1 MTGVYVYILNDDEIV
16 STSVFHPQDEHPQVL
31 TTRRG
36 LWCRRFHQYICQMHD
51 KMAYAEE
58 PSSLDY
64 IQRSELYPKKLLVTE
79 DAALHVPFPLLCGEA
94 VEFLGHIDEGVIAL
108 SNFRLLI
115 RFKDSFINV
124 PLGLVE
130 SVECRDIFYLYVY
143 CKDATVARCAFSDND
158 SCQLWYRRVSERV
171 APPRE
176 LKSYFAFAFHAWCVD
191 LCPGGLE
198 LDACYQLC
206 KQDENFHFSFGKE
219 VERMKF
225 NLKNKTAWR
234 ITYLNESYGVC
245 QSYPKYHIVPA
256 AITDEQLKKVASFRA
271 LARFP
276 SVVWRDQRNGAVLV
290 RCSQPEVGWLG
301 WRNPE
306 DEALLRAIPLAC
318 SQNPGSY
325 QRSIAILD
333 DCSSSE
339 SGSQNGGKILE
350 MHHAGDESL
359 GEDKRMLV
367 IDCRSYSAAFANR
380 AKGGGLECPEYYPNC
395 EIQFM
400 NLANIHSIRKS
411 FIALRTLCSSGPDQ
425 VNWFSGLE
433 NSKWLLHT
441 SCLMKTANIA
451 VSSIDKEGRP
461 VLVHCS
467 DGWDRTPQI
476 ISLATLQL
484 DPYYRTMEGFLVL
497 IEREW
502 LDFGHKFADRC
513 GNGINNEDTNE
524 RCPVFLQ
531 WIDCVYQ
538 IYTQFPTAFQ
548 FNEAYLVKLV
558 QHTYSCLFGTFLC
571 NTTRERQKEELEKR
585 TASVWSLLN
594 LKNKRFLNHL
604 YCPTIEQQVLYPSC
618 HVRSVKLWRAVFL
631 SNNSS
636 SMGPEECALDKPS
649 LVSEPEHCSLQKTRS
664 CENLAANQEMTILA
678 SPSRR
683 KSDPNITKDFV
694 DQALHL
700 APKDTEQNSSRTSI
714 PNSVN
719 KDDTAPVVMNGD
731 SSSVENG
738 HDSECCDKNEKD
750 VNYRNDDIVR
760 EIQMNGESDSTEE
773 GENDKKDDETER
785 HNRDSGVEEEVDDKG
800 EQLSLINEQE
810 VKGKQILT
818 NGYTGEDSTMVNG
831 ENVISNGHSNGIET
845 EDKTCQTIK
854 TDSDENLTRKTGSR
868 ELVIE
873 SSTDTLCEED
883 GEHCRCSASSLA
895 DGPHG
900 RVSSCSQENVHCDRE
915 CRNIKT
921 VNKIKS
927 LESCSS
933 ISTST
938 SDISNSHVH
947 MDCLRQAANLL
958 HLQQCLLSQPPALRL
973 DCGSNGC
980 GKLSSIPN
988 GGCHSPSTQFPTPVS
1003 SQTPN
1008 STCPP
1013 TPGTDSKSSEVPL
1026 QRHLSGI
1033 GRHLDI
1039 DGLTIFNE
1047 PVQQRMRQI
1056 EADYERQ
1063 ILALKSH
1070 LANAQALILQHASA
1084 CSGAGRCAME
1094 LAKDEMLLLPE
1105 ATGYGDFQS
1114 LGGCSNAASDV
1125 SWEQIEDTESKMV
1138 KWVPDHAVTH
1148 CGNCDLSFGMINR
1161 KHHCRN
1167 CGNIFCHDCTNYYT
1181 SIPQQNLMSPE
1192 RVCQSCYKV
1201 LRYQGGRS
1209 SLENGVIDER
1219 PMAAAASN

>member
-1 MTGVYVYILNDDEIV
+1 LSEIY
-16 STSVFHPQDEHPQVL
+16 SPFRLQ
-31 TTRRG
+31 
-36 LWCRRFHQYICQMHD
+36 
-51 KMAYAEE
+51 AYAEE

-64 IQRSELYPKKLLVTE
+64 IQRSELYPKKSLVTE

-115 RFKDSFINV
+115 RFNESFINI

-143 CKDATVARCAFSDND
+143 CKDATVARCAFNNND
-158 SCQLWYRRVSERV
+158 SCQVWFRRVSDRV
-171 APPRE
+171 APPSE

-191 LCPGGLE
+191 RCPAGSELE
-198 LDACYQLC
+198 PCYQLC
-206 KQDENFHFSFGKE
+206 QQDENFPFSFGKE

-225 NLKNKTAWR
+225 NLKSKTAWR
-234 ITYLNESYGVC
+234 ITYLNESFGVC
-245 QSYPKYHIVPA
+245 QSYPKYHIVPSD
-256 AITDEQLKKVASFRA
+256 ITDDQLKKVASFRA

-290 RCSQPEVGWLG
+290 RCSQPESGGWG

-318 SQNPGSY
+318 ANNPGTY
-325 QRSIAILD
+325 QHSQAILD
-333 DCSSSE
+333 DLSE
-339 SGSQNGGKILE
+339 KGSRNGE
-350 MHHAGDESL
+350 AGDESL

-425 VNWFSGLE
+425 VNWLSGLE

-441 SCLMKTANIA
+441 ASLMKTANLA

-476 ISLATLQL
+476 ISLAALQL
-484 DPYYRTMEGFLVL
+484 DPYYRTIEGFLVL

-513 GNGINNEDTNE
+513 GNGINIDDTNE

-531 WIDCVYQ
+531 WIDCVFQLYS
-538 IYTQFPTAFQ
+538 QFPTAFQ
-548 FNEAYLVKLV
+548 FNEAYLVIIYTPCMNMPY
-558 QHTYSCLFGTFLC
+558 TYTKNYTYTYICLFNLGY
-571 NTTRERQKEELEKR
+571 
-585 TASVWSLLN
+585 LN
-594 LKNKRFLNHL
+594 QFFTLKPLK
-604 YCPTIEQQVLYPSC
+604 
-618 HVRSVKLWRAVFL
+618 
-631 SNNSS
+631 
-636 SMGPEECALDKPS
+636 
-649 LVSEPEHCSLQKTRS
+649 
-664 CENLAANQEMTILA
+664 
-678 SPSRR
+678 
-683 KSDPNITKDFV
+683 
-694 DQALHL
+694 
-700 APKDTEQNSSRTSI
+700 TEQTSNGTSI
-714 PNSVN
+714 PSSVN
-719 KDDTAPVVMNGD
+719 TGEATPDSVNGD
-731 SSSVENG
+731 TVENG
-738 HDSECCDKNEKD
+738 LDDGYSDKSDTVDRNSEINGIQNDCREENTKTDDSGTVCEDTGQ
-750 VNYRNDDIVR
+750 I
-760 EIQMNGESDSTEE
+760 NGEEHPVINGHSEST
-773 GENDKKDDETER
+773 
-785 HNRDSGVEEEVDDKG
+785 
-800 EQLSLINEQE
+800 Q
-810 VKGKQILT
+810 
-818 NGYTGEDSTMVNG
+818 VN
-831 ENVISNGHSNGIET
+831 NVIYDRISNGIET
-845 EDKTCQTIK
+845 EDKICQTVK
-854 TDSDENLTRKTGSR
+854 LDSDDTKRTE
-868 ELVIE
+868 VIE
-873 SSTDTLCEED
+873 TSTDTLCEDEV
-883 GEHCRCSASSLA
+883 CPPSW
-895 DGPHG
+895 HG
-900 RVSSCSQENVHCDRE
+900 DRLHSQVTSCSQENLHCDSE
-915 CRNIKT
+915 FRNRKT
-921 VNKIKS
+921 VSKIKS
-927 LESCSS
+927 MESCSS

-938 SDISNSHVH
+938 SDISNSHVRV
-947 MDCLRQAANLL
+947 DCVQQAANLL
-958 HLQQCLLSQPPALRL
+958 QLHQCLLSQPPALRL
-973 DCGSNGC
+973 DCSTNGC

-1013 TPGTDSKSSEVPL
+1013 TPGTDCKSTDVPL

-1056 EADYERQ
+1056 ETDYERQ
-1063 ILALKSH
+1063 IQALKSH
-1070 LANAQALILQHASA
+1070 LANAQALLLQHASA
-1084 CSGAGRCAME
+1084 CSGAGRCALD
-1094 LAKDEMLLLPE
+1094 LAKDDMFLLPE
-1105 ATGYGDFQS
+1105 AIGYGDFQS

-1125 SWEQIEDTESKMV
+1125 SWEQIDDTDSKLV

-1148 CGNCDLSFGMINR
+1148 CGNCDLTFGMINR

-1192 RVCQSCYKV
+1192 RVCQCCYKV

>member
-1 MTGVYVYILNDDEIV
+1 
-16 STSVFHPQDEHPQVL
+16 
-31 TTRRG
+31 
-36 LWCRRFHQYICQMHD
+36 MHD

-64 IQRSELYPKKLLVTE
+64 IQRSELYPKKSLVTE

-143 CKDATVARCAFSDND
+143 CKDATVARCAFSNND
-158 SCQLWYRRVSERV
+158 SCQVWFRRVSDRV

-191 LCPGGLE
+191 RCPAGSE
-198 LDACYQLC
+198 LDPCYQLC
-206 KQDENFHFSFGKE
+206 KQEENFHFSFGKE
-219 VERMKF
+219 VDRMKF
-225 NLKNKTAWR
+225 NLKSKTAWR
-234 ITYLNESYGVC
+234 ITYLNESFGVC
-245 QSYPKYHIVPA
+245 QSYPKYHIVPSD
-256 AITDEQLKKVASFRA
+256 ITDEQLKKVASFRA

-306 DEALLRAIPLAC
+306 DEALLRSIPLAC
-318 SQNPGSY
+318 AHNPGTY
-325 QRSIAILD
+325 QHSQAILD
-333 DCSSSE
+333 DSSTSE
-339 SGSQNGGKILE
+339 SGSQNGDS
-350 MHHAGDESL
+350 GDESL

-425 VNWFSGLE
+425 VNWLSGLE
-433 NSKWLLHT
+433 NAKWLQHT
-441 SCLMKTANIA
+441 SSLMKTANLA
-451 VSSIDKEGRP
+451 VNSIDKEGRP

-484 DPYYRTMEGFLVL
+484 DPYYRTIEGFSVL

-513 GNGINNEDTNE
+513 GNGINIDDTNE

-538 IYTQFPTAFQ
+538 LYSQFPTAFQ

-571 NTTRERQKEELEKR
+571 NTTQERQKEELDKR

-618 HVRSVKLWRAVFL
+618 HIRSIKLWRAVFL

-636 SMGPEECALDKPS
+636 SMGPEEGALDKPS
-649 LVSEPEHCSLQKTRS
+649 LVSEPERSNLQKTRS
-664 CENLAANQEMTILA
+664 CENLAANHDQVVTVLA

-683 KSDPNITKDFV
+683 KSDPNITLDFA
-694 DQALHL
+694 DQALHF
-700 APKDTEQNSSRTSI
+700 AGKDTEQNSNGTSI
-714 PNSVN
+714 PNSINKSEVAPDALNGEISLVVN
-719 KDDTAPVVMNGD
+719 GQDHEYRDKSDGD
-731 SSSVENG
+731 SS
-738 HDSECCDKNEKD
+738 HRKNE
-750 VNYRNDDIVR
+750 IS
-760 EIQMNGESDSTEE
+760 EIQMNGESDSTEDSNKAE
-773 GENDKKDDETER
+773 LQNV
-785 HNRDSGVEEEVDDKG
+785 DSGVEEEGDDKG
-800 EQLSLINEQE
+800 EQLPLINGPEE
-810 VKGKQILT
+810 KGLQPLT
-818 NGYTGEDSTMVNG
+818 NGYMDNESTMVNG
-831 ENVISNGHSNGIET
+831 ENVICNGHSNGIET
-845 EDKTCQTIK
+845 EDKTCQTVK
-854 TDSDENLTRKTGSR
+854 VDSVERNDRSGSG

-873 SSTDTLCEED
+873 SSTDTLCEEEC
-883 GEHCRCSASSLA
+883 EHCRGSTSRCA
-895 DGPHG
+895 DRPHG
-900 RVSSCSQENVHCDRE
+900 RVTSCSQENLHCDSD
-915 CRNIKT
+915 CRNNKT
-921 VNKIKS
+921 VTKIKS

-947 MDCLRQAANLL
+947 VDCVRQAANLL
-958 HLQQCLLSQPPALRL
+958 QLQQCLLSQPPALRL

-988 GGCHSPSTQFPTPVS
+988 GGSHSPSTQFPTPVS

-1013 TPGTDSKSSEVPL
+1013 TPGTDCKSTEVPL

-1039 DGLTIFNE
+1039 DGLTIFHE

-1056 EADYERQ
+1056 ETDYERQ
-1063 ILALKSH
+1063 IQALKSH
-1070 LANAQALILQHASA
+1070 LANAQALLLQHASA
-1084 CSGAGRCAME
+1084 CSGAGRCALD
-1094 LAKDEMLLLPE
+1094 LAKDDMLLLPE

-1125 SWEQIEDTESKMV
+1125 SWEQIDDTESKLV

-1192 RVCQSCYKV
+1192 RVCQRCYKV

>member
-1 MTGVYVYILNDDEIV
+1 
-16 STSVFHPQDEHPQVL
+16 
-31 TTRRG
+31 
-36 LWCRRFHQYICQMHD
+36 MHD

-79 DAALHVPFPLLCGEA
+79 DAALHVPFPLLSGEA

-143 CKDATVARCAFSDND
+143 CKDATVARCAFSNND
-158 SCQLWYRRVSERV
+158 SCQVWFRRVSDRV
-171 APPRE
+171 APPQE

-191 LCPGGLE
+191 GYPAGSE
-198 LDACYQLC
+198 LDPCYQLC

-219 VERMKF
+219 VDRMKF
-225 NLKNKTAWR
+225 NLKSKTAWR
-234 ITYLNESYGVC
+234 ITYLNESFGVC
-245 QSYPKYHIVPA
+245 RSYPKHHIVPSD
-256 AITDEQLKKVASFRA
+256 ITDEQLKKVASFRA

-318 SQNPGSY
+318 AHNPGSY
-325 QRSIAILD
+325 QRSNTVHD
-333 DCSSSE
+333 DSSTSE
-339 SGSQNGGKILE
+339 SGSQNGDCGKENLE
-350 MHHAGDESL
+350 

-425 VNWFSGLE
+425 VNWLSGLE
-433 NSKWLLHT
+433 TSKWLLHT
-441 SCLMKTANIA
+441 SCLMKTANIV

-513 GNGINNEDTNE
+513 GNGIDIEDTNE

-538 IYTQFPTAFQ
+538 LYTQFPTAFQ

-571 NTTRERQKEELEKR
+571 NTTQERQKEELDKR

-636 SMGPEECALDKPS
+636 SMGPEEGSLDRPS
-649 LVSEPEHCSLQKTRS
+649 LVTEPERSNLQKTRS
-664 CENLAANQEMTILA
+664 CDNLAANHDQEVTVLA

-683 KSDPNITKDFV
+683 KSDPNITLDFADQSLHFAAKDI
-694 DQALHL
+694 
-700 APKDTEQNSSRTSI
+700 EQNSSCTSI
-714 PNSVN
+714 PNSIN
-719 KDDTAPVVMNGD
+719 KEETNQVITNSDTGL
-731 SSSVENG
+731 VENG
-738 HDSECCDKNEKD
+738 HDELFDDS
-750 VNYRNDDIVR
+750 RNDDVIS
-760 EIQMNGESDSTEE
+760 EMQGNGGRDSTEDYE
-773 GENDKKDDETER
+773 SVKNDGKMELQ
-785 HNRDSGVEEEVDDKG
+785 NGDSGVEEEVDDKG
-800 EQLSLINEQE
+800 KHLSLINGQE
-810 VKGKQILT
+810 VKEKHLAT
-818 NGYTGEDSTMVNG
+818 NGYTEGTLTVISG
-831 ENVISNGHSNGIET
+831 ENVVCNGLSNGIET

-854 TDSDENLTRKTGSR
+854 IESGDNLTNKTGSR

-873 SSTDTLCEED
+873 SSTDTLCEEES
-883 GEHCRCSASSLA
+883 EHCRCSSSRSA
-895 DGPHG
+895 DRPHSQ
-900 RVSSCSQENVHCDRE
+900 VSSCSQENLHCDSD
-915 CRNIKT
+915 CRSKKPVT
-921 VNKIKS
+921 KIKS

-947 MDCLRQAANLL
+947 MDCVRQAANLL
-958 HLQQCLLSQPPALRL
+958 QLQQCLLSQPPALRL

-988 GGCHSPSTQFPTPVS
+988 GGSHSPSTQFPTPVS

-1013 TPGTDSKSSEVPL
+1013 TPGTENKSTEVPL

-1039 DGLTIFNE
+1039 DGLTIFQE

-1056 EADYERQ
+1056 ENDYERQ
-1063 ILALKSH
+1063 IHALKSH
-1070 LANAQALILQHASA
+1070 LANAQALLLQHASA
-1084 CSGAGRCAME
+1084 CSGAGRCALD
-1094 LAKDEMLLLPE
+1094 LAKDDMLLLPE

-1114 LGGCSNAASDV
+1114 LGGCSNAASDA
-1125 SWEQIEDTESKMV
+1125 SWEQIDDMESKLV

-1161 KHHCRN
+1161 KHHCWN
-1167 CGNIFCHDCTNYYT
+1167 CGNIFCLDCTNYYT

-1192 RVCQSCYKV
+1192 HVCQRCYKV

>member
-1 MTGVYVYILNDDEIV
+1 
-16 STSVFHPQDEHPQVL
+16 
-31 TTRRG
+31 
-36 LWCRRFHQYICQMHD
+36 MHD

-64 IQRSELYPKKLLVTE
+64 IQRSELYPKKSLVTE
-79 DAALHVPFPLLCGEA
+79 DATLHVPFPLLCGEA

-115 RFKDSFINV
+115 RFNESFINI

-143 CKDATVARCAFSDND
+143 CKDATVARCAFNNND
-158 SCQLWYRRVSERV
+158 SCQVWFRRVSDRV
-171 APPRE
+171 APPSE

-191 LCPGGLE
+191 RCPAGSELE
-198 LDACYQLC
+198 PCYQLC
-206 KQDENFHFSFGKE
+206 QQDENFPFSFGKE

-225 NLKNKTAWR
+225 NLKSKTAWR
-234 ITYLNESYGVC
+234 ITYLNESFGVC
-245 QSYPKYHIVPA
+245 QSYPKYHIVPSD
-256 AITDEQLKKVASFRA
+256 ITDDQLKKVASFRA

-318 SQNPGSY
+318 ANNPGTY
-325 QRSIAILD
+325 QHSQAILD
-333 DCSSSE
+333 DLSE
-339 SGSQNGGKILE
+339 KGSRNGE
-350 MHHAGDESL
+350 AGDESL

-425 VNWFSGLE
+425 VNWLSGLE

-441 SCLMKTANIA
+441 ASLMKTANLA

-476 ISLATLQL
+476 ISLAALQL
-484 DPYYRTMEGFLVL
+484 DPYYRTIEGFLVL

-513 GNGINNEDTNE
+513 GNGINIDDTNE

-531 WIDCVYQ
+531 WIDCVFQLYS
-538 IYTQFPTAFQ
+538 QFPTAFQ

-571 NTTRERQKEELEKR
+571 NTTQERQKEELDKR

-594 LKNKRFLNHL
+594 LRNKRFLNLL

-618 HVRSVKLWRAVFL
+618 HIRSVKLWRAVFL

-636 SMGPEECALDKPS
+636 YMGPEEGVLEKPAT
-649 LVSEPEHCSLQKTRS
+649 VTEPERSNLHKTRS
-664 CENLAANQEMTILA
+664 CENLAANHDEEVLA

-683 KSDPNITKDFV
+683 KSDPSLTLDFV
-694 DQALHL
+694 DQTLHF
-700 APKDTEQNSSRTSI
+700 ATKETEQTSNGTSI
-714 PNSVN
+714 PSSVN
-719 KDDTAPVVMNGD
+719 TGEATPDSVNGD
-731 SSSVENG
+731 TVENG
-738 HDSECCDKNEKD
+738 LDDGYSDKSDTVDRNNEISGIQNDCREENTKTDDSGTVCEDTGQ
-750 VNYRNDDIVR
+750 I
-760 EIQMNGESDSTEE
+760 NGEEHPVINGHSEST
-773 GENDKKDDETER
+773 
-785 HNRDSGVEEEVDDKG
+785 
-800 EQLSLINEQE
+800 L
-810 VKGKQILT
+810 
-818 NGYTGEDSTMVNG
+818 VN
-831 ENVISNGHSNGIET
+831 NVIYDRISNGIET
-845 EDKTCQTIK
+845 EDKICQTVK
-854 TDSDENLTRKTGSR
+854 LDSDDTKRTE
-868 ELVIE
+868 VIE
-873 SSTDTLCEED
+873 TSTDTLCEDEV
-883 GEHCRCSASSLA
+883 CPPSW
-895 DGPHG
+895 HG
-900 RVSSCSQENVHCDRE
+900 DRLHSQVTSCSQENLHCDSE
-915 CRNIKT
+915 FRNRKT
-921 VNKIKS
+921 VSKIKS
-927 LESCSS
+927 MESCSS

-938 SDISNSHVH
+938 SDISNSHVRV
-947 MDCLRQAANLL
+947 DCVQQAANLL
-958 HLQQCLLSQPPALRL
+958 QLHQCLLSQPPALRL
-973 DCGSNGC
+973 DCSTNGC

-1013 TPGTDSKSSEVPL
+1013 TPGTDCKSTDVPL

-1056 EADYERQ
+1056 ETDYERQ
-1063 ILALKSH
+1063 IQALKSH
-1070 LANAQALILQHASA
+1070 LANAQALLLQHASA
-1084 CSGAGRCAME
+1084 CSGAGRCALD
-1094 LAKDEMLLLPE
+1094 LAKDDMFLLPE
-1105 ATGYGDFQS
+1105 AIGYGDFQS

-1125 SWEQIEDTESKMV
+1125 SWEQIDDTDSKLV

-1148 CGNCDLSFGMINR
+1148 CGNCDLTFGMINR

-1192 RVCQSCYKV
+1192 RVCQCCYKV